1 MNVKREIRRF
11 IEQDLLAET
20 PPRRDPLA
28 EGLLDSLGVE
38 ELLLFLERRFGV
50 SFQDNE
56 MTEETFSSLDA
67 VVDLVEEKR
76 RLSRKR

>member
-1 MNVKREIRRF
+1 VNVKREIRRF
-11 IEQDLLAET
+11 IEEDLLAET
-20 PPRRDPLA
+20 PTRRDPLA
-28 EGLLDSLGVE
+28 EGRLDSLGVE